1 MNANQTLTAVCSAII
16 INLAASSGAVASSG
30 VTNKVF
36 VSGPLI
42 LIFLGFCALVVV
54 IQCIPA
60 IIMLYG
66 MIKGAASKKATTTAH
81 AKYH

>member
-1 MNANQTLTAVCSAII
+1 MNAKQILTAVCSAVA
-16 INLAASSGAVASSG
+16 LSFVTSTGALASSG

-42 LIFLGFCALVVV
+42 LLFLGFCALVVV

-66 MIKGAASKKATTTAH
+66 MIKGAASSKEKEIAN
-81 AKYH
+81 AKY